1 MTVADDY
8 PTTVVAYDHQ
18 RFYGR
23 LLQCFCCSF
32 INILHR
38 DGVFI
43 PPGFEFDEVGAGDSR
58 AFREAELLRRVAQ
71 CTFAEEGVAAP
82 LLRGADH
89 LSSLTAARAPL
100 F

>member
-1 MTVADDY
+1 MAVAHDYAAAVVADY
-8 PTTVVAYDHQ
+8 HQ
-18 RFYGR
+18 SFYGR

-43 PPGFEFDEVGAGDSR
+43 PPGFEFDEVRAGHSR
-58 AFREAELLRRVAQ
+58 ALREAELLRRVAQ

-89 LSSLTAARAPL
+89 FFL
-100 F
+100 

>member
-1 MTVADDY
+1 MPVTNHDSPAVVADD
-8 PTTVVAYDHQ
+8 DQ
-18 RFYGR
+18 SFYGR

-38 DGVFI
+38 DGVLI
-43 PPGFEFDEVGAGDSR
+43 PPGFEFDEVRAGHSR
-58 AFREAELLRRVAQ
+58 ALREAELLRRVAQ

-89 LSSLTAARAPL
+89 FFL
-100 F
+100 